1 MDLPSL
7 TEAQQQQIQQLHQ
20 QFQEHQIQRQKQQ
33 QESAA
38 AYSYS
43 SYDPSSQ
50 HHFQSYNQSIQQSY
64 DQSYHHPSYSHYP
77 QPQQQHHP
85 HHQHHHHHHQQ
96 QQQQHYPSYYHHDNS
111 NAYHHHPQS
120 YSRTDNT
127 PPIHPPGVS
136 YEAAAVA
143 SQNVYYHPHTQPLDN
158 HPSTSSAYPGLNPAA
173 AAAVEALSELTHFAG
188 NMDAAERA
196 MAAGVQ
202 DIHWNPNNELGGG
215 GGGGGGG
222 MYNQMPMPLQHAPYP
237 VHFGAGRSSYNRGGV
252 KRGARTFRGSSRANL
267 GNRHSR
273 PDGPVPYFHGRGRGG
288 RRRFPSQ
295 CDSLS
300 AFPEASAQKSDE
312 ASTHVKTG
320 ADELPQATPASASST
335 AATTTTSV
343 QATRSTKRPPGI
355 TWCEICRLDC
365 TTPDNL
371 HQHKK
376 GKKHNKKLLRFEE
389 VQNSRNHTSNPTSS
403 HDLPRIQSEKI
414 TTGGQEATAQLENIH
429 PNESVNQPDL
439 KSLATETTTPDDHA
453 MDSEQQN
460 KVQELAEVPEVDKD
474 EGTTEGQKVDQF
486 DTRKRG
492 PKRNLRDGRGGK
504 RTRMA
509 ENKISRVIKPPK
521 QVLPFSCDLCN
532 VKCDTQA
539 VLKFHLVGKKHLSKV
554 RRFQGH
560 QAVYGPVGL
569 QALYPP
575 NPNTQPVFVPQ
586 EHQQQQQQAHVNI
599 SQQPIVANGMPLDGQ
614 AVAEMQQGL

>member
-7 TEAQQQQIQQLHQ
+7 TQAQQQQIQQLHQ

-38 AYSYS
+38 SYS
-43 SYDPSSQ
+43 SYDPSSL
-50 HHFQSYNQSIQQSY
+50 HHFQSYNQPIQQNY
-64 DQSYHHPSYSHYP
+64 DQSYHHHPSYSHYP
-77 QPQQQHHP
+77 QPQ
-85 HHQHHHHHHQQ
+85 HHHHHHQQQQ
-96 QQQQHYPSYYHHDNS
+96 QQQQHYPSYYHHDYS
-111 NAYHHHPQS
+111 NAYHHHHQS
-120 YSRTDNT
+120 YSQIDNT
-127 PPIHPPGVS
+127 PPIQPPGVS
-136 YEAAAVA
+136 SEAAAVA
-143 SQNVYYHPHTQPLDN
+143 TQNAYYPPYTQPLDN
-158 HPSTSSAYPGLNPAA
+158 PSTSSDYPGLNPAA
-173 AAAVEALSELTHFAG
+173 AAAVEALSQLTHFAG

-202 DIHWNPNNELGGG
+202 DRHWNPNNELGV
-215 GGGGGGG
+215 GGGG
-222 MYNQMPMPLQHAPYP
+222 MYSQMPMPIQHAPYP

-252 KRGARTFRGSSRANL
+252 KRGARTFRGTSRANL

-273 PDGPVPYFHGRGRGG
+273 PDGPAPYSHGRGRGG
-288 RRRFPSQ
+288 GRRFPSR

-300 AFPEASAQKSDE
+300 TFPEASAQKSEE

-371 HQHKK
+371 DQHRK
-376 GKKHNKKLLRFEE
+376 GKKHKKNLLRFEE
-389 VQNSRNHTSNPTSS
+389 VQNSRNLTSNPTCSL
-403 HDLPRIQSEKI
+403 DLPRIQTEKI
-414 TTGGQEATAQLENIH
+414 TTGGQEATAQPENVH

-439 KSLATETTTPDDHA
+439 KSLATETITHDDQVI
-453 MDSEQQN
+453 DSEQQN
-460 KVQELAEVPEVDKD
+460 KAQELAEAPEVDKD

-486 DTRKRG
+486 DTRKRSL
-492 PKRNLRDGRGGK
+492 KRNLRGGRGGK
-504 RTRMA
+504 RMRMA

-521 QVLPFSCDLCN
+521 EVLPFSCDLCN

-539 VLKFHLVGKKHLSKV
+539 VLEFHLVGKKHLSKV

-560 QAVYGPVGL
+560 QAIYGPVGL
-569 QALYPP
+569 QALYPA
-575 NPNTQPVFVPQ
+575 NPNTQSVFVPQ
-586 EHQQQQQQAHVNI
+586 EHHHQQQAHVNI
-599 SQQPIVANGMPLDGQ
+599 SQQPIVVNSMPLDGQ
-614 AVAEMQQGL
+614 VVAEMQQGL